1 MSNTTS
7 LTADAV
13 ERYDCRDATVEALI
27 ELAHSNDRV
36 CAVVNDSVG
45 SSKLA
50 PFGKLFPDRLIN
62 VGIAE
67 QNMVGA
73 AAGLANGGM
82 VPFVFGASCFVTARA
97 LEQIKVD
104 LAYSQANVN
113 VVGVS
118 SGMAYGEL
126 GPTHHSI
133 EDFAWLRA
141 ISGLNVVAPADPA
154 EGRQAVRT
162 AYETPGPCF
171 IRTSRVPV
179 PQVHPDDTEFAFGR
193 AIRLRDGADLTIIA
207 NGVLVE
213 QALAAA
219 QILSDEGINAK
230 VLNMG
235 WITPFDRDAVLD
247 AARTTGAI
255 VTVEEATTR
264 GGLGGAVAECVVAEH
279 PVPVRSLG
287 VNEFAPTGSASWLLN
302 HFGLDAA
309 GIASAARSLLGE
321 RI

>member
-1 MSNTTS
+1 MTDTQHLTT
-7 LTADAV
+7 DAV
-13 ERYDCRDATVEALI
+13 ERYDCRDATIEALL
-27 ELAHSNDRV
+27 ELAHADERV

-50 PFGKLFPDRLIN
+50 PFEKLFPSRLIN

-67 QNMVGA
+67 QNMVGV

-141 ISGLNVVAPADPA
+141 ISGLSVVAPADPE
-154 EGRQAVRT
+154 EGRHAVRT
-162 AYETPGPCF
+162 AYQNAGPCF

-179 PQVHPDDTEFAFGR
+179 PRVHPEGTEFSFGR
-193 AIRLRDGADLTIIA
+193 AIRLRDGEDLTIIS

-213 QALAAA
+213 HALAAA
-219 QILSDEGINAK
+219 TMLSREGIEAR

-235 WITPFDRDAVLD
+235 WIAPFDRDAVLD

-264 GGLGGAVAECVVAEH
+264 GGLGGAVAECVVAGH

-302 HFGLDAA
+302 HFGLDAT
-309 GIASAARSLLGE
+309 GIARAARGLIGE
-321 RI
+321 GT